1 MADTA
6 ETVKKTIDQASAQ
19 ASKTQAA
26 GAKVFRDSV
35 EKSVAGLAELNAHSK
50 KNLEAV
56 VESATVAQKG
66 AEALGQQAL
75 AYSKKNWED
84 GVNAAQTLAQ
94 ARSVQELVELQTSY
108 AKSAIESY
116 LAEFNKATDLYT
128 ASVKDAFKP
137 INERVTATVET
148 FQAAR

>member
-6 ETVKKTIDQASAQ
+6 ETVKKTIDQASAK
-19 ASKTQAA
+19 AEKTQAA
-26 GAKVFRDSV
+26 GAKVFRDAV
-35 EKSVAGLAELNAHSK
+35 EKGVAGFSELNTHGK

-56 VESATVAQKG
+56 VESATAAQKG
-66 AEALGQQAL
+66 AEALGQHGM
-75 AYSKKNWED
+75 AYGKKSWED
-84 GVNAAQTLAQ
+84 GVAAAQSLTQ
-94 ARSVQELVELQTSY
+94 ARSVQELVELQTAY
-108 AKSAIESY
+108 AKTSVEAW
-116 LAEFNKATDLYT
+116 LGAFNKATDLYT